1 MTYYTSS
8 SSSMMSR
15 SMQGHIN
22 RGFYKQNDKD
32 KEDICNIN
40 LELSRDIYRYQILN
54 SIVVNN
60 LNYYINLFTRGNYQ
74 DLKKLYTDTKRKN
87 LSLILGNDAY
97 FYNTNIDTLNGYKY
111 IPTTFNSFR
120 SSSKALISGLEMSI
134 KQFDQVK
141 ELDKDVK
148 YYENI
153 LSTENNIIEYLNQHK
168 EVSQMA
174 FNNTQVFKVQPV
186 LKPWYEKYLA
196 VYGPPNDGVF
206 QNDLMADIVIN
217 LIREGVITEQE
228 FITNTY
234 NG

>member
-1 MTYYTSS
+1 
-8 SSSMMSR
+8 
-15 SMQGHIN
+15 MQGHIN
-22 RGFYKQNDKD
+22 RGFYKENDKD
-32 KEDICNIN
+32 KEDICSIN

-141 ELDKDVK
+141 ELEKDVK
-148 YYENI
+148 YYEN
-153 LSTENNIIEYLNQHK
+153 EGEK
-168 EVSQMA
+168 EEMRGRGKAVAVSSS
-174 FNNTQVFKVQPV
+174 VC
-186 LKPWYEKYLA
+186 
-196 VYGPPNDGVF
+196 G
-206 QNDLMADIVIN
+206 
-217 LIREGVITEQE
+217 
-228 FITNTY
+228 
-234 NG
+234 